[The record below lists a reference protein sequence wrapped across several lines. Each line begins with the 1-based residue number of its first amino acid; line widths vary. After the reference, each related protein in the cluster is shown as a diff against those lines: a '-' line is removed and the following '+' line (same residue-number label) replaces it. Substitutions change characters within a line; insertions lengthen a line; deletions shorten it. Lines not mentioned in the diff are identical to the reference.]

1 MQVRSFLHARGSIG
15 KLVMGSY
22 VLQRRACPLQG
33 SQVGPEG
40 LGHGL
45 KPLSAGPF
53 LLETSERVQQDGSGE
68 VSQVRIQM
76 PTCVMS
82 CDTLNQGWIALT
94 DELEAEI
101 LASCDGQ
108 NSVQD
113 IVSQLVT
120 SGSWEGGEGE
130 MWEGE
135 VEEVTVQ
142 DVVDRLSR
150 LYQECLVSF

>member
-22 VLQRRACPLQG
+22 VLKRRACPLQG

-82 CDTLNQGWIALT
+82 CDTLNQ
-94 DELEAEI
+94 
-101 LASCDGQ
+101 
-108 NSVQD
+108 V
-113 IVSQLVT
+113 
-120 SGSWEGGEGE
+120 
-130 MWEGE
+130 
-135 VEEVTVQ
+135 
-142 DVVDRLSR
+142 
-150 LYQECLVSF
+150 